1 MCSWRSTT
9 RVEHLIYDP
18 QVRYVGAVGANDV
31 LFASPYA
38 GGLLVEESRLTE
50 RIVERCLRT
59 AARITPLDA
68 IAAATLADAGGI
80 AALLRW

>member
-50 RIVERCLRT
+50 RHRRT
-59 AARITPLDA
+59 LAAHRRADHAARCDCRRDP
-68 IAAATLADAGGI
+68 
-80 AALLRW
+80 R